1 MVSWP
6 FRYCFDSRTIVTP
19 KPVVEPWRLRHDQRE
34 RQHAND
40 ERADERDDLEDP
52 ANRADGAGAVLAVPA

>member
-1 MVSWP
+1 MVSSP
-6 FRYCFDSRTIVTP
+6 LTVLLRFPDDVTA
-19 KPVVEPWRLRHDQRE
+19 KPIPEPRRLRHDQRE
-34 RQHAND
+34 RQDADD